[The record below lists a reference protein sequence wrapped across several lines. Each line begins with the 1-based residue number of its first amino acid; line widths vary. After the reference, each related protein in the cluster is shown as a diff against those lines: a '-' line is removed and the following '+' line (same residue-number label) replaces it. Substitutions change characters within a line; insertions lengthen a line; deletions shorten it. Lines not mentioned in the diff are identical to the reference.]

1 MFVVPI
7 LLSLL
12 SVTAAPAQPDRPPD
26 RAVETVSLEP
36 GQTLAAVLY
45 ADDLPE
51 AQVQAALTALS
62 GVLDF
67 RKTRSGDGIRIE
79 REGDQLTFLEIHD
92 GPAAEWCVRR
102 DGEKLTGFKRDAVVE
117 KRTVDVDATL
127 QTSLYEAFTDAGE
140 DPQLALAI
148 ADVFAWDIDFYLDP
162 RKGDR
167 IRAVVERFQVGDKI
181 IGYGDVLA
189 AEYQGA
195 ESKTEEDGSAGRRAE
210 ANGRSTQAAPHQVFR
225 YVDAQGQVGY
235 YDATGRS
242 ARRSF
247 LKSPLQFSR
256 ISSGFGM
263 RMHPTLHYRK
273 EHQGVDYAAAT
284 GTPVWAV
291 GDGTVTAAGF
301 KGANGNYVGLRHRNG
316 LETFYCHLS
325 AIGTGISAGVKVV
338 QKRVIGF
345 VGMTGRATGPHLHF
359 ALKKDGHFMN
369 PLSFKVPR
377 SEPLPPAEL
386 SSFRDAMEPLLARLH
401 RQPVALLGPTPG
413 RSASL

>member
-1 MFVVPI
+1 MVAPEQA
-7 LLSLL
+7 
-12 SVTAAPAQPDRPPD
+12 TAPAQPDPSAPPAAAPAPQAAPVQPPPTPQAPVVVRIVD
-26 RAVETVSLEP
+26 TVSLEP
-36 GQTLAAVLY
+36 GQTIAAVLY
-45 ADDLPE
+45 GDDLPE
-51 AQVQAALTALS
+51 AQVQAALVALS

-79 REGDQLTFLEIHD
+79 REGDLLTFLEIHD

-102 DGEKLTGFKRDAVVE
+102 DGDKLTGFKRDAVVD
-117 KRTVDVDATL
+117 KRVVDVDATL

-195 ESKTEEDGSAGRRAE
+195 ESKEDV
-210 ANGRSTQAAPHQVFR
+210 HQVFR
-225 YVDAQGQVGY
+225 YVDKQGQVGY
-235 YDATGRS
+235 FDANGRS
-242 ARRSF
+242 ARRTF

-273 EHQGVDYAAAT
+273 EHQGVDYVAPT

-325 AIGTGISAGVKVV
+325 GIGAGIRAGVKVV
-338 QKRVIGF
+338 QKRVIGY
-345 VGMTGRATGPHLHF
+345 VGMTGRATGPHLHY
-359 ALKKDGHFMN
+359 ALKRDGKFVN

-377 SEPLPPAEL
+377 SDPLPPTEL
-386 SSFRDAMEPLLARLH
+386 ASFHEAMEPLLARLH
-401 RQPVALLGPTPG
+401 RQPVAVLEIPRRGV
-413 RSASL
+413 SL